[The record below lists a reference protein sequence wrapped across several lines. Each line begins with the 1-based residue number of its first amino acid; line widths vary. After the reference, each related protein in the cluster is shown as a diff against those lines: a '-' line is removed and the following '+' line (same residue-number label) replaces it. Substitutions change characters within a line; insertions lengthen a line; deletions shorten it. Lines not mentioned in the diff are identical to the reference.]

1 MLLLLLLLLLIQLR
15 IGVLVI
21 CIEVHLVRRINF
33 NALLSVSQFV
43 LA

>member
-1 MLLLLLLLLLIQLR
+1 MYGPMMLLLIQLR

-21 CIEVHLVRRINF
+21 CIEVHLVRWIKVY
-33 NALLSVSQFV
+33 ALLSVSQFV